1 MAKLKPMELIS
12 KLSGKVCSHS
22 NKYFAVRNGT
32 QYTGTICNPYT
43 GEPTEKQVA
52 VRTKFTATIEAMNAL
67 TEDQKEAYEE
77 AFKKQKKYRTLR
89 GYIFA
94 QLYTQ
99 PLTSNL

>member
-94 QLYTQ
+94 QLYNQ
-99 PLTSNL
+99 PNN

>member
-1 MAKLKPMELIS
+1 MELFS
-12 KLSGKVCSHS
+12 RLSGKVCSHS
-22 NKYFAVRNGT
+22 NVYFAERNGT

-52 VRTKFTATIEAMNAL
+52 VRQRFADTYAAMANL
-67 TEDQKEAYEE
+67 TEDQKEAYAE

-94 QLYTQ
+94 QLYNQ
-99 PLTSNL
+99 PNN

>member
-67 TEDQKEAYEE
+67 TEDQKEAYAE